1 MDDRRETLNGR
12 IPWFSL
18 HWARSKEFFEGEPRI
33 LSVRKCSK
41 PTFTYVETD
50 AYVQM
55 AFNIIK
61 SKRINLK
68 YLVGLFNS
76 KIVAFWLRNKGK
88 MQGSMYQVDKEPL
101 LSIPIIKTEN
111 DTEIVKIVDE
121 IILNKK
127 LSNDTADLEEKLDNL
142 FYKLY
147 QLTED
152 EINSINLAL
161 SSSES

>member
-61 SKRINLK
+61 SKRILYNVVEVLS
-68 YLVGLFNS
+68 GL
-76 KIVAFWLRNKGK
+76 
-88 MQGSMYQVDKEPL
+88 L
-101 LSIPIIKTEN
+101 LT
-111 DTEIVKIVDE
+111 
-121 IILNKK
+121 
-127 LSNDTADLEEKLDNL
+127 LST
-142 FYKLY
+142 
-147 QLTED
+147 
-152 EINSINLAL
+152 
-161 SSSES
+161 